1 MHTPAPKN
9 LFQELETFFSVVATP
24 EQLASHLDMLQ
35 YCSVKCHEIG
45 DRNPETFYQVYYDVQ
60 LLKEI
65 LQKLAAQWK

>member
-9 LFQELETFFSVVATP
+9 KYSELETFFSVVATP

-35 YCSVKCHEIG
+35 YCSVRCHEIG
-45 DRNPETFYQVYYDVQ
+45 DTNPETFYQVYYDIQ